1 MSIFSSI
8 RKIFW
13 PTKEVNDTPQSFQP
27 QRYWEARHQQFRNR
41 LQAVGHLQLSHLEN
55 AKQYE
60 VKRQHIVE
68 MIDRYVPETK
78 NRKLLDAGC
87 GIGVFTKT
95 FVEKGFDVTAIDL
108 STSAIKHARSAVP
121 QARYIVTPLSTLQL
135 NEGFDV
141 IAVIDV
147 LLHVVDDRL
156 WRATLASLAGH
167 LYSGGR
173 LLILDHLQKAL
184 PDHPPHVKTRSLAQ
198 YKAMFVNL
206 GMNMIDHKRFRLEQE
221 DSWKDLIV
229 VEFSKDIPE

>member
-8 RKIFW
+8 RKIIW
-13 PTKEVNDTPQSFQP
+13 PKKEEDDTRFFQP
-27 QRYWEARHQQFRNR
+27 QRYWEARHQRFRNR
-41 LQAVGHLQLSHLEN
+41 LQAVGHLQLNQLDN

-60 VKRQHIVE
+60 VKRQHLVE
-68 MIDRYVPETK
+68 MINRHVPQRK
-78 NRKLLDAGC
+78 NLKLLDAGC

-95 FVEKGFDVTAIDL
+95 FVETGFDVTAIDL
-108 STSAIKHARSAVP
+108 SISAIKHARSAVP
-121 QARYIVTPLSTLQL
+121 QARFIVTPLSKLQL

-147 LLHVVDDRL
+147 LLHIVDDRL
-156 WRATLASLAGH
+156 WRAALASLTGH

-173 LLILDHLQKAL
+173 LLILDHLQKAP
-184 PDHPPHVKTRSLAQ
+184 PDHPPHVKTRSLAH

-206 GMNMIDHKRFRLEQE
+206 GMNIIDHERFKLEQE

-229 VEFSKDIPE
+229 VEFSNYNS